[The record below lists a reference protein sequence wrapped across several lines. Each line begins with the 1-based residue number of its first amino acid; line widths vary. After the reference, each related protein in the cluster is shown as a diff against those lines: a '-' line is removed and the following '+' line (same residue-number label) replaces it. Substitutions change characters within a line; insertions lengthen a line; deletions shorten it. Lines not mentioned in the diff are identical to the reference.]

1 MNALDDFGPAWGA
14 SGIQN
19 CNGQGWTYHEKFKR
33 WFPHGFDFTGM
44 TFVAKTKTVD
54 ARKGNLPFDEK
65 TLMNTETMPRC
76 IVVTPWS
83 FMCGATLN
91 AVSLS
96 GPGLQAL
103 QFFYS

>member
-1 MNALDDFGPAWGA
+1 MNTLDDFGPAWGA

-65 TLMNTETMPRC
+65 TLMNTETISIFLAQTRAKIKVMHP
-76 IVVTPWS
+76 S
-83 FMCGATLN
+83 
-91 AVSLS
+91 VSRKR
-96 GPGLQAL
+96 
-103 QFFYS
+103 